1 MCGCARPTA
10 CSSPSS
16 PFWTSSAER
25 DGAVGPDRPVR
36 VVRNLPWMAVGIDE
50 DSRVA
55 APEGLRPC
63 AWNVRAGRAGL
74 LDDGVDL
81 LRRAA
86 VVGERDAAPAAG
98 VLDAAVRREL
108 FAAPERHDH
117 AARLEEDDVVRGGGA
132 RLPAE
137 RLVER
142 AGAGEVRNAKG
153 DEAEALL
160 HQAELCWRA
169 RYSRRS
175 ARVRTPTGRP
185 RLATTTAGFPA
196 ERSAKTVSTEAPI
209 STAGSGG
216 SIAAAMSSESAFW
229 SRKTRSRSPLSRI
242 EPTTSASDTAS
253 SPFRTT
259 GICEIP

>member
-25 DGAVGPDRPVR
+25 DGAVGSDRPVR

-63 AWNVRAGRAGL
+63 ARDVRAGRAGL

-98 VLDAAVRREL
+98 VL
-108 FAAPERHDH
+108 
-117 AARLEEDDVVRGGGA
+117 
-132 RLPAE
+132 
-137 RLVER
+137 
-142 AGAGEVRNAKG
+142 
-153 DEAEALL
+153 
-160 HQAELCWRA
+160 
-169 RYSRRS
+169 
-175 ARVRTPTGRP
+175 
-185 RLATTTAGFPA
+185 
-196 ERSAKTVSTEAPI
+196 
-209 STAGSGG
+209 
-216 SIAAAMSSESAFW
+216 
-229 SRKTRSRSPLSRI
+229 
-242 EPTTSASDTAS
+242 
-253 SPFRTT
+253 
-259 GICEIP
+259 